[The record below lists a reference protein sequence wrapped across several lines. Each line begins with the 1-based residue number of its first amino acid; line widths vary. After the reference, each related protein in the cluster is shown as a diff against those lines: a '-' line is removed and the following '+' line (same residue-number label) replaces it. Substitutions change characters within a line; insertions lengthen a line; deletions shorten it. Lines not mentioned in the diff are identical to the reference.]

1 MIVVPSCGWVA
12 TIDRGGRCR
21 WGPKRRSRN
30 FCSRAPSPLFAF
42 GIVIVRLL
50 APLSSMVGT
59 VQWFLNNGKEHPL
72 KAIGYVAA
80 LAVFSAQLL
89 GERSSAPKQAGAL
102 GAPKSAA

>member
-59 VQWFLNNGKEHPL
+59 VQWIQKREGASL
-72 KAIGYVAA
+72 KGDWIRGSSCCLLGTVAGR
-80 LAVFSAQLL
+80 AVF
-89 GERSSAPKQAGAL
+89 GA
-102 GAPKSAA
+102 